1 MTPRANSDGSSTSRR
16 PPPDDRR
23 DGGLSVPRSVG
34 DLLLR
39 TPLFHKILLANGL
52 VVALGAVAGTAI
64 SVWVGRTWTGASTL
78 LLAAGFAGVGLVLS
92 LAANSLLVRWLL
104 VPLQRLERAA
114 ARIQEGAE
122 PGDVTVEVPPTADP
136 SLARLVRVFNG
147 MMESLAGYRERL
159 REVAGRS
166 LEAGERER
174 LRLSRIL
181 RDDTAQR
188 VASCLLR
195 LRRARGLEGGERD
208 RALDELRDEL
218 GDVLESARR
227 RARALRPP
235 ELDDLGLEDALRT
248 LSRKVRDRGG
258 PEVRLDLADV
268 DPLIAEEERLTLYR
282 VVAAALR
289 PYDGTSGPGRPEV
302 VLERRGDVVVARV
315 RDDLGGG
322 LPLASGAADGS
333 ADLEIF
339 ALRERARFAGGELSL
354 DREAGDRATELRVRV
369 PVLDRPRSGT
379 AEDEPPPG
387 HPGGGPSGPPDT
399 NDPSTTGRTS

>member
-1 MTPRANSDGSSTSRR
+1 MTSGPNPREPSTARR
-16 PPPDDRR
+16 PPPGDR
-23 DGGLSVPRSVG
+23 GGDPSPRPLG

-78 LLAAGFAGVGLVLS
+78 LLAAGFAGAGLVLS
-92 LAANSLLVRWLL
+92 LVVNSLLVRWLL
-104 VPLQRLERAA
+104 APLERLERAA

-136 SLARLVRVFNG
+136 SLARLIRVFNG
-147 MMESLAGYRERL
+147 MLRSLASYRKRL

-174 LRLSRIL
+174 LQLSRTL

-188 VASCLLR
+188 MASCLLR
-195 LRRARGLEGGERD
+195 LRRARGLEGSERD

-218 GDVLESARR
+218 GDALESVRR

-235 ELDDLGLEDALRT
+235 ELDDLGLEEALRT
-248 LSRKVRDRGG
+248 LTRKVRDRGG

-268 DPLIAEEERLTLYR
+268 DPLIADDERLTLYR

-289 PYDGTSGPGRPEV
+289 PYDGTSGAGRPEV
-302 VLERRGDVVVARV
+302 VLERRGDAVVAVV
-315 RDDLGGG
+315 RDELGG
-322 LPLASGAADGS
+322 LPLTSRPEDGAAD
-333 ADLEIF
+333 LEFF
-339 ALRERARFAGGELSL
+339 ALRERARFAGGELTL
-354 DREAGDRATELRVRV
+354 DPDPGEGAVAVRVRLPVPDHPGSGTEDAGNRGGRDGRTPGSSGATDPPATEGT
-369 PVLDRPRSGT
+369 RS
-379 AEDEPPPG
+379 
-387 HPGGGPSGPPDT
+387 
-399 NDPSTTGRTS
+399 